1 MLLYNFKI
9 PAQTILH
16 LGLWRIN
23 CNHRY
28 RGIAFIQQMLNGFLT
43 CCIIIGTHIIGFQ
56 AYYPSIKNYLRSF
69 LFNDIMDLIFLSKSW
84 RKNYA
89 FDLLLEHGIQ
99 YLVGN
104 FRLTKSTA
112 VKYLITIGTKV
123 LFYIQR
129 YRSEKGVSNIFYN

>member
-1 MLLYNFKI
+1 
-9 PAQTILH
+9 
-16 LGLWRIN
+16 
-23 CNHRY
+23 
-28 RGIAFIQQMLNGFLT
+28 
-43 CCIIIGTHIIGFQ
+43 
-56 AYYPSIKNYLRSF
+56 
-69 LFNDIMDLIFLSKSW
+69 MDLIFLSKSW

-129 YRSEKGVSNIFYN
+129 YRSEKGVSNIFYNLSNRSRFSCSETFGQSVWFVAYFYYVIHDTLGKCFTNTPLLCLAVDDQGHSRFRNL